1 MPKKTFK
8 IKHNGFKTYS
18 TFQEVEYIEWTNSQG
33 TIINQYLI
41 KAVVM
46 SNGKTLNHFRVF
58 KANEYGIFN
67 ILVSQYHTTLTEARK
82 RCKAK

>member
-1 MPKKTFK
+1 MPKKTIK

-18 TFQEVEYIEWTNSQG
+18 TFQEVEYIEWSNSQG
-33 TIINQYLI
+33 TIIKQYSI
-41 KAVVM
+41 EAVVM

-67 ILVSQYHTTLTEARK
+67 ILVSQYHSTLTSARK
-82 RCKAK
+82 LCKAK